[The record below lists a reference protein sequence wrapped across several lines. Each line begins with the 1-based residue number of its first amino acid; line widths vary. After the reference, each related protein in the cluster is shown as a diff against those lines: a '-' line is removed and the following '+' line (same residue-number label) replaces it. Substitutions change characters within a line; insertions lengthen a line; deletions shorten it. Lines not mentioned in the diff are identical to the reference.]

1 MRIRVYKD
9 GKCLKK
15 LRFKQTKRNNQVY
28 LLIKYYMNQGFL
40 IRRCRVNSLLGVAV
54 LVLKE
59 G

>member
-40 IRRCRVNSLLGVAV
+40 IRRCRVNSLRGVAV
-54 LVLKE
+54 LVLKD

>member
-40 IRRCRVNSLLGVAV
+40 IRRCRVYSLLGVAV